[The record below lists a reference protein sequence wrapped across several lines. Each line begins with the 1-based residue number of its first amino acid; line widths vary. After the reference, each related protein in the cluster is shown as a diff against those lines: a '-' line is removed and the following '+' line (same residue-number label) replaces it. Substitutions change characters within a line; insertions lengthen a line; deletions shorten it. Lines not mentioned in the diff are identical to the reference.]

1 MGVGCVAQ
9 ASLISDSTVRKL
21 QNPTKGDEKLRL
33 RDNEYFSHNTKI
45 LWDAGVLIAMADYDD
60 ITQLLR

>member
-21 QNPTKGDEKLRL
+21 QNPNKGDERLGL
-33 RDNEYFSHNTKI
+33 RDNEYFSHNTI

-60 ITQLLR
+60 ITHN